1 LGLSLAVYKLLRGL
15 FMEEINNTNNNQQL
29 YKFLINGEIF
39 QENLTYSETEN
50 LYYNLIDSG
59 YIRIEKQ

>member
-1 LGLSLAVYKLLRGL
+1 
-15 FMEEINNTNNNQQL
+15 MEEINNTNNNQQL